1 MNEPIPGCPCGH
13 PDFRVEIDISAV
25 IVVKPEEVALA
36 IEGCSTHARLG
47 DVFCI
52 NCDRRTLA
60 HVPHRRVRGGNHEAA
75 ADRAIAA
82 LEAAHVIVELGL

>member
-36 IEGCSTHARLG
+36 IEGCSTHAWGTSSASTVTGALWPTSLTA
-47 DVFCI
+47 VCEAV
-52 NCDRRTLA
+52 TMKQQPT
-60 HVPHRRVRGGNHEAA
+60 VPSPPLKRPTS
-75 ADRAIAA
+75 
-82 LEAAHVIVELGL
+82 